1 VSTQAAPIRSDEL
14 SGADVDEFVRTRPR
28 LFTIACRIVGDVHE
42 AEDVV
47 QDVWLRW
54 QRVDRATLINAEA
67 FLVTATARVAINLV
81 QSARRRHETCVAPGL
96 YENVADRDAG
106 PLAEMERREAI
117 ALAAQLL
124 FERLSPR
131 ERAAYVL
138 REAFDY
144 PYRQVAEA
152 LGIGP
157 ANARQ
162 LVKRA
167 RARVV
172 AGGRQ
177 PYNSDGHPRLQHA
190 FAMAARTGG
199 LAELE
204 AFLATDLRQASRRQ
218 AS

>member
-1 VSTQAAPIRSDEL
+1 MSTQAAPIQSDEL
-14 SGADVDEFVRTRPR
+14 SGADLDEFVRARPR

-54 QRVDRATLINAEA
+54 HRVDRATLINAEA
-67 FLVTATARVAINLV
+67 FLVTATARVAINVV

-96 YENVADRDAG
+96 YENAADHAAG
-106 PLAEMERREAI
+106 PLAEIERRERI

-124 FERLSPR
+124 FERLPPR

-152 LGIGP
+152 LGIGTD
-157 ANARQ
+157 NARQ

-167 RARVV
+167 RTRVV
-172 AGGRQ
+172 AGQCQ
-177 PYNSDGHPRLQHA
+177 PYNADGHKRLQHA
-190 FAMAARTGG
+190 FAAAAGTGS

-204 AFLATDLRQASRRQ
+204 ACLATDLKQVSRRQ